1 MLKNIIHNVY
11 IDPEWVTAEYLRRCK
26 KGAWNKADTDAALK
40 CHNLER
46 MINAMQFDL
55 ETPEEVGMEEFIE
68 GNEKN

>member
-1 MLKNIIHNVY
+1 VA
-11 IDPEWVTAEYLRRCK
+11 AEYLRRCK

-68 GNEKN
+68 SNENN